1 MGDEQRKGDWPSASA
16 GGEALLQAML
26 DATSMLAGVVE
37 PLEDDYRFLMAN
49 RGACEFYGCAPGTL
63 SGRTGRDLGVA
74 PEQIQGRLEVLRR
87 VLANGAPETIE
98 YSFRFPNGHQGW
110 FLGTFTPFAG
120 APGQVVFIIIDITEQ
135 HVAQVEAERQGA
147 RLTLALNATELG
159 LWEYDVAADRVD
171 WDGQTR
177 RMFGMPPEGELNY
190 ATYAAA
196 VHFEDFPATRTAY
209 EAAMAGENDGHYV
222 VEHRTTAAGE
232 GGSAVWVRGAAR
244 VSFDAQ
250 GRPVHVI
257 GTSQDISA
265 QVAARE
271 RQNLLLGEL
280 NHRVKNNMA
289 AVQAIAS
296 QTMRGAPDDPAAFRT
311 AFDSRLQ
318 SLARGHDLL
327 TRNVWEAADL
337 RDVIEAALAPFAA
350 EGFEIAGADA
360 PAPLDPEMAV
370 NLVMVLNELAT
381 NAAKYGALSGAGRV
395 EIAWDVDGE
404 RLELHWRERGGP
416 TVAPPKRTGFGTRL
430 TLSALQAYG
439 GTVELVFP
447 PEGAECRMTALL
459 ARR

>member
-1 MGDEQRKGDWPSASA
+1 
-16 GGEALLQAML
+16 
-26 DATSMLAGVVE
+26 
-37 PLEDDYRFLMAN
+37 
-49 RGACEFYGCAPGTL
+49 
-63 SGRTGRDLGVA
+63 
-74 PEQIQGRLEVLRR
+74 
-87 VLANGAPETIE
+87 
-98 YSFRFPNGHQGW
+98 
-110 FLGTFTPFAG
+110 
-120 APGQVVFIIIDITEQ
+120 
-135 HVAQVEAERQGA
+135 
-147 RLTLALNATELG
+147 
-159 LWEYDVAADRVD
+159 
-171 WDGQTR
+171 
-177 RMFGMPPEGELNY
+177 MFGMPPEGELNY

-196 VHFEDFPATRTAY
+196 VHFEDFPATRAAY
-209 EAAMAGENDGHYV
+209 EAAMAGENGGHYV
-222 VEHRTTAAGE
+222 VEHRTTAAGD

-250 GRPVHVI
+250 RRPVHVI

-296 QTMRGAPDDPAAFRT
+296 QTMRGAPDDPAAFRA
-311 AFDSRLQ
+311 AFESRLQ

-350 EGFEIAGADA
+350 EGFQIDGPLA

-395 EIAWDVDGE
+395 SIVWGVDGE
-404 RLELHWRERGGP
+404 RLQLHWCERGGP
-416 TVAPPKRTGFGTRL
+416 PVTPPKRTGFGTRL

-439 GTVELVFP
+439 GTVKLDFP